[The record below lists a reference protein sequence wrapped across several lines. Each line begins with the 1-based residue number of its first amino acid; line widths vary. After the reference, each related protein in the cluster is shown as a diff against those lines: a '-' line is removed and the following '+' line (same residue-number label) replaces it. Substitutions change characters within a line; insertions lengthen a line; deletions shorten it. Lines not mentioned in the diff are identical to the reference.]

1 MAKGEDL
8 KGRNV
13 KMYNR
18 DHLTEEDI
26 LQKINNVEVLLEL
39 LPDDNRWAIKFW
51 QTVNSDLTRLK
62 EHIRVLNLP
71 N

>member
-1 MAKGEDL
+1 
-8 KGRNV
+8 
-13 KMYNR
+13 MYNR

-39 LPDDNRWAIKFW
+39 LPDDNSWAIKFW

-62 EHIRVLNLP
+62 EHIRVLNRA

>member
-1 MAKGEDL
+1 MLWKQ
-8 KGRNV
+8 
-13 KMYNR
+13 YS
-18 DHLTEEDI
+18 EDI

-62 EHIRVLNLP
+62 EHIRLLNLP

>member
-1 MAKGEDL
+1 
-8 KGRNV
+8 
-13 KMYNR
+13 MYNR

-62 EHIRVLNLP
+62 EHIRLLNLP

>member
-1 MAKGEDL
+1 
-8 KGRNV
+8 
-13 KMYNR
+13 MYNR

-26 LQKINNVEVLLEL
+26 LQKINDVEVLLEL

>member
-18 DHLTEEDI
+18 EHLTEEDI
-26 LQKINNVEVLLEL
+26 LH
-39 LPDDNRWAIKFW
+39 
-51 QTVNSDLTRLK
+51 TVNSDLTRLK
-62 EHIRVLNLP
+62 EHIRILNLP

>member
-1 MAKGEDL
+1 
-8 KGRNV
+8 
-13 KMYNR
+13 MYNR

>member
-1 MAKGEDL
+1 MAKWEDL

-26 LQKINNVEVLLEL
+26 LQKINNVEVLLAL
-39 LPDDNRWAIKFW
+39 LPDENRWAIKFW

>member
-1 MAKGEDL
+1 MAKWEDL
-8 KGRNV
+8 KGGNV

-18 DHLTEEDI
+18 EHLTEEDI
-26 LQKINNVEVLLEL
+26 LHKINNVEVLLAL
-39 LPDDNRWAIKFW
+39 LPDENRWAIKFW

>member
-1 MAKGEDL
+1 MANLEDL
-8 KGRNV
+8 KRRNL